1 MIGTII
7 PTVCGNSSQQM
18 NISKP
23 GLLALHGL
31 GYVIGAIAA
40 GAALGMVG
48 QLIFILFAAKPT
60 GGFVFAAIGIL
71 SVLYGL
77 HELGFLRLPAPQ
89 SRRQVPQHWRHELHP
104 SLMVFLYGLGL
115 GPGFFTAIPA
125 ASFYVLVAAVLLQAD
140 LIYGA
145 LAFAVYGLGRI
156 APLVFIFWTSIR
168 SGRISNLSRAVYSW
182 RPLVHLCNGL
192 TLASVGA
199 GLIVCA
205 VTSTGLATNNSESL
219 RSGKQFNPKANLVS
233 VTKEYFDEEHESF

>member
-1 MIGTII
+1 
-7 PTVCGNSSQQM
+7 M
-18 NISKP
+18 NIRKP

-40 GAALGMVG
+40 GAVVG
-48 QLIFILFAAKPT
+48 VIGRFVLMLFAAKPT
-60 GGFVFAAIGIL
+60 VGFVFTAIGIV

-89 SRRQVPQHWRHELHP
+89 SRRQVPQHWRHELRP

-125 ASFYVLVAAVLLQAD
+125 TSFYVLVAAVLLQAD
-140 LIYGA
+140 VVYGA

-156 APLVFIFWTSIR
+156 APLIFIFWTSIR
-168 SGRISNLSRAVYSW
+168 RGRVSNLARVVYCW

-205 VTSTGLATNNSESL
+205 LTSTGFATNNSESL
-219 RSGKQFNPKANLVS
+219 RSDQFNSKVNLVS
-233 VTKEYFDEEHESF
+233 VTKECFDEQHESF

>member
-7 PTVCGNSSQQM
+7 PTVCGNSSQRM
-18 NISKP
+18 NIRKP

-40 GAALGMVG
+40 GAVVG
-48 QLIFILFAAKPT
+48 VIGRFVLMLFAAKPT
-60 GGFVFAAIGIL
+60 VGFVFTAIGIV

-89 SRRQVPQHWRHELHP
+89 SRRQVPQHWRHELRP

-125 ASFYVLVAAVLLQAD
+125 TSFYVLVAAVLLQAD
-140 LIYGA
+140 VVYGA

-156 APLVFIFWTSIR
+156 APLIFIFWASIR
-168 SGRISNLSRAVYSW
+168 RGRVSNLARVVYCW

-205 VTSTGLATNNSESL
+205 LTSTGFATNNSESL
-219 RSGKQFNPKANLVS
+219 RSDQFNSKVNLVS
-233 VTKEYFDEEHESF
+233 VTKECFDEQHESF